1 MNQIL
6 NHLKAQLS
14 SLKLNG
20 ISANLDAR
28 LSSSKTQELN
38 FESLLSLLLQ
48 DEIEKRNYTK
58 KLRLIKRASF
68 SQKATLENFDLSEPR
83 GVTKKTLSDLKS
95 LCFLSSGMNIIFSGP
110 TGVGKS
116 FLSQA
121 VGHELCNYG
130 KTVLFY
136 RVNNLLERI
145 NLEKIK
151 NNYLNF
157 IKKTS
162 AADLLILD
170 DFGIKP
176 LEPEQYQNLYDIIE
190 NRGEDK
196 SILLT
201 TQIPVTNWNE
211 IIEDPVVCEA
221 VTDRLESQSL
231 SIEMT
236 GDSYRPKRG
245 RKKK

>member
-1 MNQIL
+1 MEEE
-6 NHLKAQLS
+6 
-14 SLKLNG
+14 
-20 ISANLDAR
+20 R
-28 LSSSKTQELN
+28 LT
-38 FESLLSLLLQ
+38 
-48 DEIEKRNYTK
+48 
-58 KLRLIKRASF
+58 
-68 SQKATLENFDLSEPR
+68 
-83 GVTKKTLSDLKS
+83 
-95 LCFLSSGMNIIFSGP
+95 
-110 TGVGKS
+110 
-116 FLSQA
+116 
-121 VGHELCNYG
+121 
-130 KTVLFY
+130 
-136 RVNNLLERI
+136 
-145 NLEKIK
+145 